1 MSGDSVVR
9 LLARTFIGL
18 FICAVSAGVWADE
31 QDDARKVVD
40 TLHNQLF
47 SVASDSTL
55 GFNQRFEQLTP
66 VVEASYNF
74 EYIGR
79 FILRRSWK
87 GLEPMQR
94 EKFLAAFKR
103 LSVANYASRFAEIDE
118 RSLVITDV
126 GPGSGERVQ
135 VEAHLQTDKHDLPL
149 TYTLQ
154 ESEDNNWTIVNVV
167 ADGVSD
173 LALRR
178 AEYTRVLKDKGF
190 DGLLEHIDNQTADLK

>member
-1 MSGDSVVR
+1 VSGDSVVR
-9 LLARTFIGL
+9 SLARTFIGL

-149 TYTLQ
+149 SYTLQ

-190 DGLLEHIDNQTADLK
+190 DGLLEHIDNQAADLK

>member
-1 MSGDSVVR
+1 VR

-18 FICAVSAGVWADE
+18 FICAVSAGVWADQ

-103 LSVANYASRFAEIDE
+103 LSVANYASRFAEIKKE
-118 RSLVITDV
+118 SLVITDV
-126 GPGSGERVQ
+126 RPATGKRLQVDSRLKTGE
-135 VEAHLQTDKHDLPL
+135 
-149 TYTLQ
+149 
-154 ESEDNNWTIVNVV
+154 TI
-167 ADGVSD
+167 
-173 LALRR
+173 
-178 AEYTRVLKDKGF
+178 
-190 DGLLEHIDNQTADLK
+190 